1 MKNFILKYKKLL
13 IPIIILIVLA
23 ISLVIFIV
31 FNYLPIFYSKNNFE
45 NDVLAFANKNSK
57 TVFSIDEITL
67 FSSCDVKNKLSGKS
81 SFTV

>member
-57 TVFSIDEITL
+57 SV
-67 FSSCDVKNKLSGKS
+67 C
-81 SFTV
+81 

>member
-31 FNYLPIFYSKNNFE
+31 FNYLPIFYSNNNFPT
-45 NDVLAFANKNSK
+45 D
-57 TVFSIDEITL
+57 
-67 FSSCDVKNKLSGKS
+67 
-81 SFTV
+81 